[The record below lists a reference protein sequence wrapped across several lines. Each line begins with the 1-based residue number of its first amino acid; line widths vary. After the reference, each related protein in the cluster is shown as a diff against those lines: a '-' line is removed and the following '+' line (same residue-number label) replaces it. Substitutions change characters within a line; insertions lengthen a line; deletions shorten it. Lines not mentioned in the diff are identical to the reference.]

1 MLASR
6 VTCSRIWASLRKA
19 TVLVVVDLGVV
30 GMAGNRRL
38 GVPLEEP
45 RSLAADCGTSLVAAG
60 AGMGGGMEVEGRR
73 AAAAELGL
81 ATVQSTAEVFVVE
94 EAGALMAI
102 FGCWDVV

>member
-45 RSLAADCGTSLVAAG
+45 RSLAADCGTWLVAAG

-81 ATVQSTAEVFVVE
+81 ATVQSTAEVFVVA